1 MVGLRVVIAGI
12 DATMVKRLEE
22 VLRVL
27 GCVVVGKAFDEQAAI
42 KIIRVTQPEF
52 VIIEGDRG
60 FLETAKIVDEN
71 WLAPMV
77 MVTDLESWHGIGL
90 EIDRWGFEYIEK
102 PFKPE
107 TLQLKMVVAVEK
119 FQRNWDFALEARRI
133 KSARTTRNLV
143 DAAKDVLVE
152 KLGVS
157 EVQAIL
163 KIQMMGQSQ
172 SLPMREV
179 AQTIIRSKQ
188 FVSRTA

>member
-1 MVGLRVVIAGI
+1 MTGLRIVIAGSN
-12 DATMVKRLEE
+12 ATMVKRLEE
-22 VLRVL
+22 MLKVL
-27 GCVVVGKAFDEQAAI
+27 GCVVVGKASDEQSAI

-71 WLAPMV
+71 WLAPLL
-77 MVTDLESWHGIGL
+77 MVTDRESWYTIGL
-90 EIDRWGFEYIEK
+90 EIDRWGFESIEK
-102 PFKPE
+102 PVRPE
-107 TLQLKMVVAVEK
+107 TLQIKMVVAIEK
-119 FQRNWDFALEARRI
+119 FRRNWDFALETKRI

-163 KIQMMGQSQ
+163 KIQMMGQTQ
-172 SLPMREV
+172 GLPMREV
-179 AQTIIRSKQ
+179 AKTIIRSKQ
-188 FVSRTA
+188 WISRTA